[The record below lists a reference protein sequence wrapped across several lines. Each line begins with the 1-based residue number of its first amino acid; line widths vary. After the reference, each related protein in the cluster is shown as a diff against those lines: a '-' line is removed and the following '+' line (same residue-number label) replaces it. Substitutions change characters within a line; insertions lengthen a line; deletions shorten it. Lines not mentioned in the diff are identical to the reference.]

1 MRDIE
6 KDLEPCEKCPFIAE
20 INAKSAQLADT
31 QAALAEA
38 VGALELFKFPGV
50 IGSDLPD
57 DYTFA
62 AEIKAVNFKR
72 VEQLLQSPAA
82 KAAGERVRALE
93 AVVEAAREDSE
104 GVKGQ

>member
-1 MRDIE
+1 MANYYE
-6 KDLEPCEKCPFIAE
+6 QCSCGAYCQEAPCYDCLKR
-20 INAKSAQLADT
+20 QLG
-31 QAALAEA
+31 EA

-57 DYTFA
+57 DYTFTV
-62 AEIKAVNFKR
+62 EIKAVNFKR

-82 KAAGERVRALE
+82 KAAGERVRAME